1 MPDIYTDEWYDALFE
16 LANSH
21 DDLSAQ
27 VPQGEWRA
35 AIEIVGDG
43 KSPYIPDGEIKN
55 FFVLLVDGKV
65 KEIKESNEKIPGK
78 GLNYRIT
85 GQASVFDGI
94 AAGIYDPVE
103 KGLDGSLTIRGDM
116 RVLLQHAELAPI
128 MIEIYT
134 SSGLTEWPNGTPPY
148 DE

>member
-1 MPDIYTDEWYDALFE
+1 M
-16 LANSH
+16 
-21 DDLSAQ
+21 
-27 VPQGEWRA
+27 
-35 AIEIVGDG
+35 
-43 KSPYIPDGEIKN
+43 
-55 FFVLLVDGKV
+55 
-65 KEIKESNEKIPGK
+65 
-78 GLNYRIT
+78 NYRIT